1 MQPNPNIDPRTRTL
15 SINRAGAHHPMI
27 YGRPVIFWLVIAVFF
42 GALLWLLSEVL
53 LPFVAGI
60 ALAYVQVPL
69 ADRLQRLGMNRTVAA
84 LLIVSVITLAL
95 LAIAL
100 LVAPYVLQQL
110 LSLISTIPRHVTRVR
125 EIVADPDRPWLNWLV
140 SGEQNKTVSEFV
152 GHAASWLTAFAASLW
167 SGGKALVSFVSVLI
181 IMPVVT
187 FYLICDWH
195 GMLEILDSWVPPR
208 HRGTVRELAREI
220 DRVITGFLRGQFLI
234 CFLLGLYYAIALTL
248 VGLQFGLLLGLIA
261 GLITFVPYIGSLTG
275 LLVGSAIAVAQ
286 FWPDWHWIVAVV
298 AIFLVGQFVEGNI
311 IAPKL
316 VGDRVG
322 LHPVWIIF
330 AMFAFGYLLGFVGLL
345 LAVPLAAAIA
355 VLFRFGLRRYLAS
368 PIYTGG
374 QPT

>member
-1 MQPNPNIDPRTRTL
+1 
-15 SINRAGAHHPMI
+15 
-27 YGRPVIFWLVIAVFF
+27 
-42 GALLWLLSEVL
+42 
-53 LPFVAGI
+53 
-60 ALAYVQVPL
+60 
-69 ADRLQRLGMNRTVAA
+69 VAA
-84 LLIVSVITLAL
+84 LLIVGLVTLAL

-110 LSLISTIPRHVTRVR
+110 LSLISTIPRHVARVR

-140 SGEQNKTVSEFV
+140 SGEQNKTVAEFV
-152 GHAASWLTAFAASLW
+152 GHAATWLTAFAASLW
-167 SGGKALVSFVSVLI
+167 SGGKALVSFASLLI

-208 HRGTVRELAREI
+208 HRATIRELAREI

-275 LLVGSAIAVAQ
+275 LLIGSAIAVAQ
-286 FWPDWHWIVAVV
+286 FWPEWQWIAAVV

-316 VGDRVG
+316 VGERVG

-330 AMFAFGYLLGFVGLL
+330 AMLAFGYLFGFVGLL